1 MHGIQTAT
9 PAKPA
14 WPLNGIASDASAAR
28 PEAASQA
35 MPWSRRF
42 PAVSVSTAT
51 AAWIAIGAA
60 VGAGVAVLLA
70 AWIWLRVR
78 RLRTGQA
85 VLLGDGK
92 ADLVDF
98 AVSLQGR
105 IDDLH
110 RAVDEVAAGLVRVDR
125 RADESVRNSSIVRYD
140 AYEDTG
146 GHQSGSLA
154 LLDSRRTGIVVT
166 AIQGRDYARIYM
178 KELDRGRASVDL
190 SPEEAEAVERAMS
203 R

>member
-1 MHGIQTAT
+1 M
-9 PAKPA
+9 
-14 WPLNGIASDASAAR
+14 
-28 PEAASQA
+28 
-35 MPWSRRF
+35 
-42 PAVSVSTAT
+42 SVSTAT

-60 VGAGVAVLLA
+60 VAGVLA
-70 AWIWLRVR
+70 LSLTVWIWLRVR
-78 RLRTGQA
+78 RLKTGQA
-85 VLLGDGK
+85 VLLGGGK
-92 ADLVDF
+92 SDLVDF

-125 RADESVRNSSIVRYD
+125 RTDDSVRTISIVRYD
-140 AYEDTG
+140 AWEGAG
-146 GHQSGSLA
+146 GNQSASLA
-154 LLDSRRTGIVVT
+154 VLDSQRTGVVVS

-178 KELDRGRASVDL
+178 KELDRGRPSVAL

>member
-1 MHGIQTAT
+1 M
-9 PAKPA
+9 
-14 WPLNGIASDASAAR
+14 
-28 PEAASQA
+28 
-35 MPWSRRF
+35 
-42 PAVSVSTAT
+42 SVSTAT
-51 AAWIAIGAA
+51 AGWIAIGAA
-60 VGAGVAVLLA
+60 GLAGLALLA
-70 AWIWLRVR
+70 AGWMWLGVR
-78 RLRTGQA
+78 RLRAGQA
-85 VLLGDGK
+85 VLLGGGR

-105 IDDLH
+105 IDDLL

-125 RADESVRNSSIVRYD
+125 RVDDSVRNISIVRYD

-146 GHQSGSLA
+146 GHQSASLA
-154 LLDSRRTGIVVT
+154 VLDSRRTGVVVS

-178 KELDRGRASVDL
+178 KELDRGRPSVAL

>member
-1 MHGIQTAT
+1 M
-9 PAKPA
+9 
-14 WPLNGIASDASAAR
+14 
-28 PEAASQA
+28 
-35 MPWSRRF
+35 
-42 PAVSVSTAT
+42 SVSTAT
-51 AAWIAIGAA
+51 AGWIAIGAA
-60 VGAGVAVLLA
+60 AGAGLALLA
-70 AWIWLRVR
+70 AGWMWLRVR
-78 RLRTGQA
+78 RLRAGQA
-85 VLLGDGK
+85 VLLGGGK

-125 RADESVRNSSIVRYD
+125 RVDDSVRNISIVRYD

-146 GHQSGSLA
+146 GHQSASLA
-154 LLDSRRTGIVVT
+154 VLDSRRTGVVVS

-178 KELDRGRASVDL
+178 KELDRGRPSVAL